1 MYTIKQIADE
11 INQLKPDFTEFKKYL
26 QSQKQKDIKID
37 IDNTTN
43 IFVKLFK
50 AQLVLVM
57 NKTHA
62 RRYYLDTD
70 EYKKLLFINV
80 PEAGITSGINSYNNS
95 TYYSTPMSYCIKD
108 KFQSE
113 QISYYVIDI
122 QNYLPKYLW
131 DKVRTK
137 TVQTFKELKPDQFS
151 LITFKNYLAG
161 LKKEI
166 PSSTALNYLTQIQNF
181 DQQIK
186 EMYIEVLV
194 NHIKQTSWDFQTRVE
209 QITGK
214 SYSKHKQKFMGLCR
228 YHIKGLVR
236 KLQIPTSYSVLD
248 TLDSSYKPFI
258 TGIKRKPTTELN
270 ELSALVN
277 TVIILKCAVKQTP
290 NEVYSYFIEEITEHL
305 KHQDYKEPLANYMN
319 NLIKYKESTEEFIN
333 EFI

>member
-11 INQLKPDFTEFKKYL
+11 INQLKPDFTEFKQYL
-26 QSQKQKDIKID
+26 QLQKQKDIEID

-50 AQLVLVM
+50 VQLVLIM
-57 NKTHA
+57 DKTHA
-62 RRYYLDTD
+62 RSCINTE
-70 EYKKLLFINV
+70 EYKKLLFSNV
-80 PEAGITSGINSYNNS
+80 PEAGIISRINNYNNNS
-95 TYYSTPMSYCIKD
+95 IYYNIPRSYYIKD

-113 QISYYVIDI
+113 QIAYYVTDI

-137 TVQTFKELKPDQFS
+137 TTQTFKELKPDQFS
-151 LITFKNYLAG
+151 LITFKNYLVS

-166 PSSTALNYLTQIQNF
+166 SSSTALNYLTQIQKF

-236 KLQIPTSYSVLD
+236 QLQIPTTYSVLD
-248 TLDSSYKPFI
+248 TLDSSYKPFV

-277 TVIILKCAVKQTP
+277 TIIVLKCAVKQTP

>member
-11 INQLKPDFTEFKKYL
+11 INQLKPDFTNFKQYL
-26 QSQKQKDIKID
+26 QTDNQILLAEDI
-37 IDNTTN
+37 NSTEN
-43 IFVKLFK
+43 IFEKLFK
-50 AQLVLVM
+50 IQLVAIFS
-57 NKTHA
+57 KTHA
-62 RRYYLDTD
+62 RVYSAKEEWIELLHNNVSDCKITVHNYY
-70 EYKKLLFINV
+70 
-80 PEAGITSGINSYNNS
+80 NSS
-95 TYYSTPMSYCIKD
+95 ETYYNTPSSYIVRDSFSNDTIAAYVLDIK
-108 KFQSE
+108 E
-113 QISYYVIDI
+113 YI
-122 QNYLPKYLW
+122 PKYLW
-131 DKVRTK
+131 DKIRTK

-151 LITFKNYLAG
+151 LITFKNYLAS

-181 DQQIK
+181 EQQIK

-214 SYSKHKQKFMGLCR
+214 SSSKVKQKFMGLCR
-228 YHIKGLVR
+228 YHIKGLIR

-248 TLDSSYKPFI
+248 TLDSSYKPFV

-277 TVIILKCAVKQTP
+277 TVIVLKCAVKQTP
-290 NEVYSYFIEEITEHL
+290 NEIYSYFIEEITEHL

-319 NLIKYKESTEEFIN
+319 NLIKYKKSTEEFIN

>member
-1 MYTIKQIADE
+1 MYTIRQIADE
-11 INQLKPDFTEFKKYL
+11 INKLKPDFTNFKQYL
-26 QSQKQKDIKID
+26 QTDNQILLTEDIN
-37 IDNTTN
+37 NTKN
-43 IFVKLFK
+43 IFEKLFK
-50 AQLVLVM
+50 IQLVTIFSK
-57 NKTHA
+57 NHA
-62 RRYYLDTD
+62 RRYSV
-70 EYKKLLFINV
+70 KKEWIELLYNNVSDCKITLHNYHNSSETYYNV
-80 PEAGITSGINSYNNS
+80 PSSYIVRDSFSND
-95 TYYSTPMSYCIKD
+95 TIAAYVLDIK
-108 KFQSE
+108 E
-113 QISYYVIDI
+113 YI
-122 QNYLPKYLW
+122 PKYLW
-131 DKVRTK
+131 DKIRTK

-151 LITFKNYLAG
+151 LVTFKNYLAG

-166 PSSTALNYLTQIQNF
+166 PSSTALNYLTQIQSF

-194 NHIKQTSWDFQTRVE
+194 NHIKQTSWNFQTKIE

-214 SYSKHKQKFMGLCR
+214 SYNKHKQKFMGLCR
-228 YHIKGLVR
+228 YHIKGLVG

-248 TLDSSYKPFI
+248 TLDSSYKPFV

-277 TVIILKCAVKQTP
+277 TVIVLKCAVKQTP

-305 KHQDYKEPLANYMN
+305 KHQDYKYPLANYMN

>member
-11 INQLKPDFTEFKKYL
+11 INKLKPDFTEFKKYL

-37 IDNTTN
+37 IDN

-50 AQLVLVM
+50 SQLVLVM
-57 NKTHA
+57 KQTHA
-62 RRYYLDTD
+62 RYYIDTD
-70 EYKKLLFINV
+70 EYKKLLFTNV
-80 PEAGITSGINSYNNS
+80 PEAGIIVGVSSYNL

-113 QISYYVIDI
+113 QIAYYITDI
-122 QNYLPKYLW
+122 QKYLPKYLW
-131 DKVRTK
+131 DKIKPT
-137 TVQTFKELKPDQFS
+137 QTFKELKPDQFS
-151 LITFKNYLAG
+151 LVTFKNYLAG

-166 PSSTALNYLTQIQNF
+166 PSSTALNYLTQIQSF

-186 EMYIEVLV
+186 EMYIEALV

-214 SYSKHKQKFMGLCR
+214 SNSEFKQKFMGLSR
-228 YHIKGLVR
+228 YGIKGLVR
-236 KLQIPTSYSVLD
+236 KLKIPTSYSVLD
-248 TLDSSYKPFI
+248 TLDSSYKPFV

-277 TVIILKCAVKQTP
+277 TVIVLKCAVKQTP

-305 KHQDYKEPLANYMN
+305 KHQGYKEPLANYMN